1 MGTRWFNTCLG
12 NPYVTYRF
20 EALHEFGRALV
31 VFEVFDNKH
40 YNVVV
45 LELAKVLDH
54 QLFNEWLQLS
64 IDQLLA

>member
-1 MGTRWFNTCLG
+1 MGSS
-12 NPYVTYRF
+12 YVTHRF
-20 EALHEFGRALV
+20 ETLHESGRALV

-45 LELAKVLDH
+45 LELAEVLDH
-54 QLFNEWLQLS
+54 QLFDEWLQLA